1 MNSVIQKIVASLFLF
16 LSVSVAVADDIDIVN
31 KDIPIDSNVLFI
43 MDMSGSMA
51 WALDGKYKPSDPADN
66 RKNTL
71 QKALVDVLD
80 MLDDPTLPN
89 INVGIMSFSGNK
101 DRDGGS
107 QTAGGIT
114 YPVKP
119 INSIAGTILDGNTNF
134 NHPDITPD
142 PSLSYLPAADPSSTT
157 LTSANY
163 ISTKVP
169 TTWTPYG
176 NTPILDGLYEA
187 ARYFRGNKVRLGKRM
202 PDDFGSAHPSSY
214 TGVVGEQPI
223 TVADCPAGDPRRYS
237 CYGPMCNAT
246 KSCTTATNQPYVCYD
261 QSCVNDLLASDPT
274 AVCGPNSGPTTR
286 DCAVGDSFCYRAT
299 SSAECTSRTEARNYS
314 CYESSA
320 AQCEAVN
327 PSYYNCQSVESGEF
341 TCKKNVTIYTC
352 PSDQFECTRT
362 VESCTQCPDKE
373 ITGEPTYNSPI
384 KNKCDN
390 NSIILLSDGIP
401 TSNNSQDDVHDY
413 IGNSYNNNCR
423 KEKSDGACGPEL
435 TKFLANEDNS
445 VKNSAGVDTVP
456 GKQPVITHTIG
467 LALNDQDAIDYLKS
481 LATNGNGQFVQAD
494 TATQLKDA
502 LYQTLTASTRPR
514 SFSAPTYTVNPET
527 FLTHGKNV
535 YVPVFDRRISSSW
548 VGNLK
553 KYQLI
558 DGELY
563 GLDDAGSPAKALDAN
578 GVLSN
583 IVRDLWATG
592 PSSNAVSSGGVA
604 NLIEHGSRKVY
615 TDKNSS
621 LTELDKVDKSVF
633 NAVDDKEKK
642 RLIKFVEGEEPDGTG
657 NSRHF
662 MGDIIHS
669 KPIQIM
675 TSSTESI
682 IFVGTNEGYLHAIKS
697 TDNSST
703 DGKEIFAYMPNEL
716 LKNIKPQYE
725 SNPTSNHIYG
735 VDAPITLYHE
745 DTNHN
750 GIKESSEKAIIY
762 FGLRRGG
769 KAIYALDVTKPDKPS
784 LKWKITN
791 TGSFANLGFTWSQP
805 ILAKLKYKT
814 ATSVTDPK
822 PVLIFGGGY
831 VDDHNGE
838 ADNSG
843 TGANVYIVDAETG
856 NLLLS
861 IGGAINH
868 AVPGNVRV
876 IDMDRNGSV
885 DRLYFADTGGNVW
898 RADLN
903 ADSSAPYDLS
913 KAKLTKLA
921 ELADTATAAD
931 NRKFFVEP
939 DVSVFKHN
947 GQFALSVSLG
957 SGQRPDPLNETVNN
971 NFYMIL
977 DENVF
982 NVPPSSFT
990 AITPSDLFD
999 APLAKNFDILGQLK
1013 SATGKKGWKFDF
1025 DPAATGLKGEKVLS
1039 TARTFQNKVLFTTF
1053 GVKTITATT
1062 NNGNTCG
1069 ITNTNGSRFYALD
1082 LLTGGAALDL
1092 DGDGAIN
1099 HSSDNSIEVTR
1110 GEILET
1116 PNIVYGDFEAKDG
1129 TACTKDDCIRPFTI
1143 QVGNVPAVA
1152 THKTKQLRPVAVNKT
1167 IPRVFWLDEGK

>member
-1 MNSVIQKIVASLFLF
+1 MYTFIRKLVISLFLLLF
-16 LSVSVAVADDIDIVN
+16 VSISVADDIDIVN

-43 MDMSGSMA
+43 MDMSGSMK
-51 WALDGKYKPSDPADN
+51 WALDGEYKPSDPKDN

-71 QKALVDVLD
+71 QKALVEVLD

-101 DRDGGS
+101 DRPDWN
-107 QTAGGIT
+107 QTSGGIT
-114 YPVKP
+114 YPVSP

-134 NHPDITPD
+134 DHPNTVDN
-142 PSLSYLPAADPSSTT
+142 PSLTYLPAADPTLAT
-157 LTSANY
+157 LTSAKY
-163 ISTKVP
+163 ISNKIP
-169 TTWTPYG
+169 TIWTPYG

-223 TVADCPAGDPRRYS
+223 TNTDCPVGDPRRYS
-237 CYGPMCNAT
+237 CYGPTCNAT
-246 KSCTTATNQPYVCYD
+246 KSCTTASNQPVECNS
-261 QSCVNDLLASDPT
+261 QACVDNLLATDPT
-274 AVCGPNSGPTTR
+274 AVCGVNEGPVNK
-286 DCAVGDSFCYRAT
+286 DCSVGDTFCHNAT
-299 SSAECTSRTEARNYS
+299 SSAQCTNRPETINVK
-314 CYESSA
+314 CYESTA
-320 AQCEAVN
+320 AVCESVN
-327 PSYYNCQSVESGEF
+327 PGYYNCQSNEGGYF
-341 TCKKNVTIYTC
+341 DCKKNVTIYTC
-352 PSDQFECTRT
+352 PADKFSCTKD
-362 VESCTQCPDKE
+362 VESCTQCPDNQ

-390 NSIILLSDGIP
+390 NAIILLSDGIP
-401 TSNNSQDDVHDY
+401 TSNNSQWDVHNY
-413 IGNSYNNNCR
+413 IGNAYNNNCGNDN
-423 KEKSDGACGPEL
+423 SSYGSCGPEL
-435 TKFLANEDNS
+435 TRFLANEDNS
-445 VKNSAGVDTVP
+445 VINSAGVDTVT
-456 GKQPVITHTIG
+456 GKQPVVTHTIG
-467 LALNDQDAIDYLKS
+467 LALNDQDAIDYLKN
-481 LATNGNGQFVQAD
+481 LAINGNGQFVKAD

-502 LYQTLTASTRPR
+502 LYQTITASARPR
-514 SFSAPTYTVNPET
+514 SFSAPTYTINTST
-527 FLTHGKNV
+527 FLTHDKNV
-535 YVPVFDRRISSSW
+535 FVPVFDRRASGVW

-558 DGELY
+558 DGEIY
-563 GLDDAGSPAKALDAN
+563 GKDDAGNLAKALDSN
-578 GVLSN
+578 DVLKN
-583 IVRDLWATG
+583 DVRDLWATG
-592 PSSNAVSSGGVA
+592 PSSNAVTSGGAASRLNQASRNLLTDDGSSIIQMHSAA
-604 NLIEHGSRKVY
+604 NSLFNVSSSSEKNKLINYIRG
-615 TDKNSS
+615 
-621 LTELDKVDKSVF
+621 
-633 NAVDDKEKK
+633 EK
-642 RLIKFVEGEEPDGTG
+642 PDGS
-657 NSRHF
+657 SRF
-662 MGDIIHS
+662 RMGDIIHS
-669 KPIQIM
+669 KPVQIM
-675 TSSTESI
+675 TSKTESVI
-682 IFVGTNEGYLHAIKS
+682 YVGTNEGFLHAIPS
-697 TDNSST
+697 TNNSST
-703 DGKEIFAYMPNEL
+703 DGKEIFAYMPREL
-716 LKNIKPQYE
+716 LKNIKPQYDG
-725 SNPTSNHIYG
+725 NPSSNHIYG

-750 GIKESSEKAIIY
+750 GIKENTEKATIF

-769 KAIYALDVTKPDKPS
+769 KAIYALDVTDPS
-784 LKWKITN
+784 MPTLKWKITN

-805 ILAKLKYKT
+805 VLAMLKYKT
-814 ATSVTDPK
+814 GAGVTDPK

-831 VDDHNGE
+831 VDDHGGE

-856 NLLLS
+856 NLLLR

-868 AVPGNVRV
+868 AVPGKIRV

-898 RADLN
+898 RTDLN

-921 ELADTATAAD
+921 ALASASPAAEK
-931 NRKFFVEP
+931 RKFFVEP

-957 SGQRPDPLNETVNN
+957 SGLRPDPLNETVNDQ
-971 NFYMIL
+971 FFMIL

-990 AITPSDLFD
+990 TITPSDLFD

-1025 DPAATGLKGEKVLS
+1025 EPAATGLKGEKVLS

-1053 GVKTITATT
+1053 GVKTITTTT

-1099 HSSDNSIEVTR
+1099 HSSDNSVEVTR

-1116 PNIVYGDFEAKDG
+1116 PNVVYGDFEAQDG

-1152 THKTKQLRPVAVNKT
+1152 THKTKQLRPVPINKS